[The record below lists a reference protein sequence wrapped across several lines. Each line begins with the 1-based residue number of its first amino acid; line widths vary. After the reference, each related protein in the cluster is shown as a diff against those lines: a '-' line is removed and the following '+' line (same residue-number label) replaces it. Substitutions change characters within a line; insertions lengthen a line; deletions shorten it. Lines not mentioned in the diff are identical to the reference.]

1 MKRLF
6 FYFSLTLVAI
16 SIAASD
22 DLNSDSTRQVIDLTQ
37 ISQPK
42 PSVMVDAPIAMYN
55 TATGT
60 LTITLDATYYS
71 DYVITIE
78 GDYAS
83 MDYYVTSPV
92 VVFPASSLS
101 EVSYIY
107 IDSDDCGTYIHQPVA
122 LLEPMNPGNATMF
135 SKYYEFLA
143 NGG

>member
-1 MKRLF
+1 MKIRILLLMF
-6 FYFSLTLVAI
+6 ALTLI
-16 SIAASD
+16 TASANENPNKDGVQKRINLGQVNPSKPHITVD
-22 DLNSDSTRQVIDLTQ
+22 D
-37 ISQPK
+37 
-42 PSVMVDAPIAMYN
+42 PIAMYN
-55 TATGT
+55 TVTGT

-107 IDSDDCGTYIHQPVA
+107 IDSDDCGTYEGVLDI
-122 LLEPMNPGNATMF
+122 NSFGNT
-135 SKYYEFLA
+135 Y
-143 NGG
+143 